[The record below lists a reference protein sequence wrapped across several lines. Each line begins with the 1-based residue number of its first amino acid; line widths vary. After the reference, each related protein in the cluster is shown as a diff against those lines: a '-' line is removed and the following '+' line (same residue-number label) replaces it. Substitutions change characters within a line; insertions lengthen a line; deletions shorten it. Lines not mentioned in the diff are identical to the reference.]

1 LKDNLTFCQKKD
13 NRAEFSELPAFPS
26 CFQIRTLVNKKKTSV
41 HHRGLFAKGDEAC
54 PTLCG
59 SIIKTCK
66 HVFAT
71 FALREIPAFA
81 GMTSSLGGEAAIIGL
96 KPIT

>member
-1 LKDNLTFCQKKD
+1 MATLCRFCFFEVWQTK
-13 NRAEFSELPAFPS
+13 
-26 CFQIRTLVNKKKTSV
+26 QKTSV

-81 GMTSSLGGEAAIIGL
+81 GMTSSLGGVAAII
-96 KPIT
+96 T